1 MKKSIFY
8 VFGFIFMFFMVS
20 NADATSNTMS
30 LSINCPSSVNP
41 QSTITCEVYATV
53 TGNSVTLKNIEVDY
67 ESPISSVKTNI
78 ESGTT
83 IAVGKNI
90 ELGTITGKASS
101 TSGVGRISISM
112 DAKFSDGEPLYKYNI
127 TKGKVIEVIS
137 SVNTLSSIKIDGVLV
152 TNFNKNTTSYY
163 VSTDKTAV
171 SLTATRT
178 SSKSTI
184 TGTETKNLKCG
195 NNTYAITVKAENGS
209 VKKYNITINRKCSN
223 NAYLK
228 GITISSG
235 TLSPTFQEDVYKYTV
250 KLDNNVNEITVK
262 GIKDEQNQKITG
274 EVTNKKID
282 YGKTVVNLVVTSQTG
297 ITKTYSITFDK
308 SDTRDDNSL
317 LSSLSLS
324 NGVITFDKNTFEYE
338 TKVLYDTSKIE
349 VLAVPEK
356 ETSTVKVTGN
366 ENLKVGENLI
376 TITVKAENGKTSDY
390 KIKVTRLNEGETL
403 GDNANIKDIKVAGY
417 DLPFEYDRKDY
428 KLVINDEDKLDITVV
443 MDDPSATYEIKGN
456 ENLKDGS
463 IIQII
468 TKSLDGTNN
477 TYTIEVTKP
486 NYLIYYIIGGV
497 LIALAI
503 AIPAIVYFKSVKK
516 KKELLDVNGYKIGK
530 NYDSD
535 ENLRKIIKN
544 ASEPKITSVEKS
556 TNSNQNMNNSAGS
569 KEKVNNQSKSQ
580 NKQDFDAG
588 LQDYV
593 PNESVNKCPACGRE
607 LLGSPNECPYCK
619 AKLK

>member
-8 VFGFIFMFFMVS
+8 VFGLIFMFFMISNVDAAS
-20 NADATSNTMS
+20 NAMS
-30 LSINCPSSVNP
+30 LSVTCPSSVNP
-41 QSTITCEVYATV
+41 QSTITCKVYATV
-53 TGNSVTLKNIEVDY
+53 TGNSVTLKNVEVDY
-67 ESPISSVKTNI
+67 ESPVSSVKTDI
-78 ESGTT
+78 ESDTT

-90 ELGTITGKASS
+90 KLGTITGKASS

-171 SLTATRT
+171 NLTATRT

-184 TGTETKNLKCG
+184 TGTGTKNLKCG
-195 NNTYAITVKAENGS
+195 NNAYTITVKSENGS

-228 GITISSG
+228 GITLSSG

-250 KLDNNVNEITVK
+250 KLDNNVDEITVK
-262 GIKDEQNQKITG
+262 GIKDEQNQKIIG

-282 YGKTVVNLVVTSQTG
+282 YGKTIVNLVVTSQTG
-297 ITKTYSITFDK
+297 SKKTYSITFDK
-308 SDTRDDNSL
+308 SDSRDDNSL

-417 DLPFEYDRKDY
+417 ELPFEYSRKDY

-463 IIQII
+463 IIEIV
-468 TKSLDGTNN
+468 TKSLDGTSN

-486 NYLIYYIIGGV
+486 NYLIYYIIGGA

-530 NYDSD
+530 EYDSD
-535 ENLRKIIKN
+535 ENSRKIIGSSSV
-544 ASEPKITSVEKS
+544 SEIKQVENNIKL
-556 TNSNQNMNNSAGS
+556 NQNMDNSTVS
-569 KEKVNNQSKSQ
+569 KEKANNQSKTK
-580 NKQDFDAG
+580 NEQDFDAG
-588 LQDYV
+588 LQEYV

-607 LLGSPNECPYCK
+607 LLGSPNECPYCQ